1 MNGFHVLGSG
11 VAPGCSMSQ
20 LKVTPG
26 SHLGTP
32 LKNCNTSGLVPKG
45 ACSSVKWRRRDV
57 VVARQNWQ
65 GEGNEKEKEKD
76 GPMTARLWRALQGST
91 TGVVVATG
99 AALAMW
105 AQSCAPAAMAE
116 TFTITFPGSHIGEV
130 RNLEFSST
138 PCHPSRFVRE
148 LAVRVFNHIPSLSRN
163 ILRFIFTSSKFHGTY
178 DAIDKL

>member
-1 MNGFHVLGSG
+1 MNGLHALGSG

-20 LKVTPG
+20 LKLTPG

-32 LKNCNTSGLVPKG
+32 LKTCNTSGLAPKG

-57 VVARQNWQ
+57 VMARQRWQ
-65 GEGNEKEKEKD
+65 GEEKEED
-76 GPMTARLWRALQGST
+76 GPMTARLWRAMQKST
-91 TGVVVATG
+91 AGVVVATG

-130 RNLEFSST
+130 RNLEFFS
-138 PCHPSRFVRE
+138 PCDFSRFVRE
-148 LAVRVFNHIPSLSRN
+148 HDTRMLECSI
-163 ILRFIFTSSKFHGTY
+163 TSPASQETSK
-178 DAIDKL
+178 D